1 MTEQKSA
8 YWLTKRSE
16 FLRAAKGRRF
26 HTALFTI
33 QAVTCEK
40 PDAQARFGL
49 TVTSKAGNAVERN
62 RMKRRLREALRLS
75 ARTKARPAVDY
86 VIIGR
91 RDILSAPFETL
102 VRELD
107 QGVERI
113 KPTPPDFKPNS
124 VKATSSKSSLSKSGK
139 SV

>member
-33 QAVTCEK
+33 QAVQSEK
-40 PDAQARFGL
+40 PETGARFGL

-75 ARTKARPAVDY
+75 ARSKARAATDY

-91 RDILSAPFETL
+91 RDILQASFPSL
-102 VRELD
+102 VSELS

-113 KPTPPDFKPNS
+113 RPTPPDFKPS
-124 VKATSSKSSLSKSGK
+124 SFKTKSSKSSSLKSGK
-139 SV
+139 SA

>member
-33 QAVTCEK
+33 QAVSSEK
-40 PDAQARFGL
+40 SDASARFGI
-49 TVTSKAGNAVERN
+49 TVTAKAGNAVERN
-62 RMKRRLREALRLS
+62 RMKRRLRAALRLS
-75 ARTKARPAVDY
+75 AASSARMATDY

-91 RDILSAPFETL
+91 RDILQAPFDTL
-102 VRELD
+102 ASELH
-107 QGVERI
+107 QGIERI
-113 KPTPPDFKPNS
+113 KPTSPDFKHPP
-124 VKATSSKSSLSKSGK
+124 SKSGK
-139 SV
+139 PA

>member
-1 MTEQKSA
+1 MTEHKSA

-33 QAVTCEK
+33 QAVIGEK
-40 PDAQARFGL
+40 PDANPRFGL
-49 TVTSKAGNAVERN
+49 TVTAKAGNAVERN

-75 ARTKARPAVDY
+75 ARAKARPQTDY

-107 QGVERI
+107 QGIERI
-113 KPTPPDFKPNS
+113 KPTPPDFKPNIPKS
-124 VKATSSKSSLSKSGK
+124 SSSKPSFSKSGK
-139 SV
+139 SA

>member
-33 QAVTCEK
+33 QAVHGEK
-40 PDAQARFGL
+40 PDAAARFGL

-75 ARTKARPAVDY
+75 ARAKGRMATDY

-91 RDILSAPFETL
+91 RDILAIPFKTL
-102 VRELD
+102 TGELTE
-107 QGVERI
+107 GVGRI
-113 KPTPPDFKPNS
+113 KPTPPDFKP
-124 VKATSSKSSLSKSGK
+124 SSSKSGK
-139 SV
+139 SA

>member
-33 QAVTCEK
+33 QAVNGEK
-40 PDAQARFGL
+40 SEAGSRFGL
-49 TVTSKAGNAVERN
+49 TVTSRAGNAVERN

-75 ARTKARPAVDY
+75 AGAKARPATDY

-91 RDILSAPFETL
+91 RDILAAPFATL
-102 VRELD
+102 VSELQ
-107 QGVERI
+107 QGIERI
-113 KPTPPDFKPNS
+113 KPTPPDFKPS
-124 VKATSSKSSLSKSGK
+124 SSKFSSSKSGK
-139 SV
+139 SA

>member
-1 MTEQKSA
+1 MTESKSA

-33 QAVTCEK
+33 QAVESEK
-40 PDAQARFGL
+40 PDARARFGL

-62 RMKRRLREALRLS
+62 RMKRRLREALRL
-75 ARTKARPAVDY
+75 AAGAKARPASDY

-91 RDILSAPFETL
+91 REILNAPFQTL

-107 QGVERI
+107 QSVERI
-113 KPTPPDFKPNS
+113 KPIPPESKPS
-124 VKATSSKSSLSKSGK
+124 SAKATSSKSSLSKSGK
-139 SV
+139 SA